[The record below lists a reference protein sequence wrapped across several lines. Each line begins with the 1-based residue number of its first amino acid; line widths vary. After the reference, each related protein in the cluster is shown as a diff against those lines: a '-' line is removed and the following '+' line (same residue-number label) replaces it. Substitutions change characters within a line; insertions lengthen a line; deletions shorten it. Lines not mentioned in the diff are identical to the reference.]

1 MTALLLE
8 NAHLRMRVTPQG
20 GAALSLERVADG
32 QPLLR
37 AGKGAQPDDVA
48 LFPMLPVA
56 NRVRGNR
63 FMLAGEWVTLPD
75 SPVDN
80 DFFLHGDGWVSRW
93 TVVSQTT
100 QRCVLTLSQRHRC
113 GFDYHAELSYTLI
126 EECLQVAI
134 TLRHRGGKP
143 MLYGL
148 GVHPFF
154 TLDSDTTL
162 AFSSAGYW
170 PEGAQHLPEQWQP
183 MLPEDANFNRPAPV
197 ADRWQNVGYSGW
209 GGVATLRRTGM
220 TVQLTARTP
229 WLMLYHPPGEPFVCL
244 EPQTHPVDAHA
255 MEGQPGLAL
264 LREGETMHFTAEIAL
279 V

>member
-1 MTALLLE
+1 MTELLLE

-20 GAALSLERVADG
+20 GAVLSLERVIDG

-37 AGKGAQPDDVA
+37 AGKGARPDDVA
-48 LFPMLPVA
+48 LFPMLPLA

-63 FMLAGEWVTLPD
+63 FILAGEWITLPD
-75 SPVDN
+75 STVDN

-100 QRCVLTLSQRHRC
+100 QRCVLALSQRHCC
-113 GFDYHAELSYTLI
+113 GFNYHAELSYTLI
-126 EECLQVAI
+126 EGRLQVAI
-134 TLRHRGGKP
+134 TLRHRGSKT

-162 AFSSAGYW
+162 TFSSAGFW
-170 PEGAQHLPEQWQP
+170 PEGEKHLPSTWQSV
-183 MLPEDANFNRPAPV
+183 LPDDADFNQPASV

-209 GGVATLRRTGM
+209 SGIATLRRPNM
-220 TVQLTARTP
+220 VVQLMAPTS

-244 EPQTHPVDAHA
+244 EPQTHPVDAHS
-255 MEGQPGLAL
+255 MEGQPGLVL
-264 LREGETMHFTAEIAL
+264 LRAGEAMHFTAEIAL
-279 V
+279 M

>member
-20 GAALSLERVADG
+20 GAVLSLERVVDG

-37 AGKGAQPDDVA
+37 AGKGARPDDVA
-48 LFPMLPVA
+48 LFPMLPLA

-63 FMLAGEWVTLPD
+63 FMLAGEWITLPD

-100 QRCVLTLSQRHRC
+100 QRCVLALSQRHCC

-126 EECLQVAI
+126 EGRLQVAI
-134 TLRHRGGKP
+134 TLRHRGSKP

-162 AFSSAGYW
+162 TFSSAGFW
-170 PEGAQHLPEQWQP
+170 PEGEQHLPSAWQSV
-183 MLPEDANFNRPAPV
+183 LPDDADFNQPASV

-209 GGVATLRRTGM
+209 SGTATLRRPNLV
-220 TVQLTARTP
+220 VQLMAPTS
-229 WLMLYHPPGEPFVCL
+229 WLMLYHLPGEPFVCL
-244 EPQTHPVDAHA
+244 EPQTHPVDAHS
-255 MEGQPGLAL
+255 MEGQPGLVL
-264 LREGETMHFTAEIAL
+264 LRAGEAMHVMAEIAL
-279 V
+279 M